1 MKSEEFI
8 DANASRDIMML
19 EVNRQILE
27 NLFLVCQEVFMPV
40 LGNPLN

>member
-27 NLFLVCQEVFMPV
+27 NLFLVCQV
-40 LGNPLN
+40 

>member
-8 DANASRDIMML
+8 DVNASRDIMML

-27 NLFLVCQEVFMPV
+27 NLFLVCQV
-40 LGNPLN
+40 